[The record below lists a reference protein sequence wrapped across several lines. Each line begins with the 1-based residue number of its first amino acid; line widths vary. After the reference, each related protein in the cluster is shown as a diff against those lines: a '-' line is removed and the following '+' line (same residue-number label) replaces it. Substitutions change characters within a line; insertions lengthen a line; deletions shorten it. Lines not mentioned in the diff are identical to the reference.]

1 MIRFFAAHPT
11 AGNLLMLMLIVM
23 GLSALPSLKRETFPE
38 FTPKEIQ
45 IVVVYP
51 GASAEDVESAICLR
65 LEDALEGI
73 ADLVEMRCQ
82 AVENRAIMNAEMSES
97 GNMSQFMDDVK
108 SEVDAIRDFPSQ
120 TEPAVIEQMG
130 RSDRVTSIAITGPM
144 NTQSLK
150 AYAEEIKEK
159 MRRNPVIS
167 QIKIQGFSQHQLSVS
182 VSNSAL
188 QQHGL
193 SISDLATSISQQSI
207 DFPIGNIETRDREIL
222 IRFTDQRRNIQD
234 LEKLIIFG
242 SKNNTAEVKLG
253 QIATIEDKF
262 ELDEEKI
269 LFNGERAA
277 LLSITKT
284 KEQDTLIVF
293 DAVDK
298 FINQEQQR
306 APPGVKLNIT
316 QNISTIVEDRLSLL
330 LVNGIQGLI
339 LVFLVMW
346 LFFRFTFAFW
356 VSMGLPISFLGGL
369 FLMSLLGQSINM
381 ISMVALL
388 IALGLLM
395 DDAIVISE
403 NIASHLR
410 KGKKA
415 LQAAVDGTMQV
426 MPGVVSSFLT
436 TTAIFLPLAF
446 LSGDMG
452 KVLLVI
458 PIVLIA
464 VLAVSLIEAFFILPH
479 HLEHSLKNHEDAV
492 EGSFRHKFD
501 GFIETL
507 RHEVLGRS
515 IDLVIKWRY
524 AFLGLIISAFSISV
538 GMVASGHLKVE
549 AFPSIEGNAVEARL
563 LMPQG
568 TPLWRTEEVVKR
580 ITTALQR
587 VDDTFTPNQPQQQN
601 LIRSVTVSFNKNLDA
616 FENGSHVATIA
627 ADLLTAEKRTGR
639 IDDIIQLWKEETGL
653 VPGIISLN
661 FKEPTIGPA
670 GLAINIRLNGA
681 NLQPLK
687 SASHD
692 LQNWLLRYNGIINL
706 SDDLRPG
713 KPEFRLTLKEG
724 SFALGLNAQTIA
736 SQVRAAYFGTTAY
749 EMQIGKESYE
759 IDVKLDEDDK
769 NSIDEL
775 LNFHIITA
783 AGDQVPLSAVAD
795 IKQTRGYARIHRIDG
810 RRTVSITADVNTE
823 LTNAQQI
830 ISDTTANFLPQ
841 LQKKYPSISIVQQ
854 GQSAESNK
862 TGSSMLQGFI
872 IGLVGI
878 YILLSFQFRSYLEPI
893 AVMVAIPMAF
903 IGVVWGH
910 ILMGLE
916 ISMPSMMGAA
926 SLAGIVVNDSILLV
940 EFLKLRARQGHDIL
954 EAAKLASRERFR
966 AILLTSL
973 TTIAGLTPLL
983 LEKSLQAQILT
994 PLATSIVFGL
1004 LASTVLV
1011 LLMVPA
1017 IFSIFHDFGLV
1028 SVESEIESEKMSG

>member
-23 GLSALPSLKRETFPE
+23 GLSTLPSLKRETFPE

-45 IVVVYP
+45 VVVAYP
-51 GASAEDVESAICLR
+51 GASAEDVETAICLR

-73 ADLVEMRCQ
+73 ADLIEMRCQ
-82 AVENRAIMNAEMSES
+82 ALENRAVAVVEMAEAGDMPR
-97 GNMSQFMDDVK
+97 FMDDVK
-108 SEVDAIRDFPSQ
+108 SEVDAIDDFPSQ
-120 TEPAVIEQMG
+120 TEQAVIEQLG
-130 RSDRVTSIAITGPM
+130 RTDRVTSIAITGPM
-144 NTQSLK
+144 NVRSLK
-150 AYAEEIKEK
+150 TYAEEIKER
-159 MRRNPVIS
+159 MRQDPIIS
-167 QIKIQGFSQHQLSVS
+167 QIAILGFSQHQLRVKVS
-182 VSNSAL
+182 MLAL
-188 QQHGL
+188 HQHGL
-193 SISDLATSISQQSI
+193 SISDLAASINRQSI
-207 DFPIGNIETRDREIL
+207 DLPIGDIETSDREIL

-234 LEKLIIFG
+234 LEDLIILG
-242 SKNNTAEVKLG
+242 SKNNTAEVRLG
-253 QIATIEDKF
+253 EIATIEDKF

-269 LFNGERAA
+269 IFNDQRAA
-277 LLSITKT
+277 ILSITKT
-284 KEQDTLIVF
+284 KEQDTIVVF
-293 DAVDK
+293 NAVDR
-298 FINQEQQR
+298 FVNIEQQR
-306 APPGVKLNIT
+306 APPGVKLTIT

-346 LFFRFTFAFW
+346 LFFRFSFAFW

-415 LQAAVDGTMQV
+415 LDAAVDGTLQV

-464 VLAVSLIEAFFILPH
+464 VLAISLIEAFFILPH
-479 HLEHSLKNHEDAV
+479 HLEHSLKNHENAV

-501 GFIETL
+501 GFIEML
-507 RHEVLGRS
+507 RHDVLGKS
-515 IDLVIKWRY
+515 IDIVIQWRY
-524 AFLGLIISAFSISV
+524 AFLGLVISAFTISV
-538 GMVASGHLKVE
+538 AMVASGHLKVE
-549 AFPSIEGNAVEARL
+549 AFPSIEGNAIEARL

-568 TPLWRTEEVVKR
+568 TPLWRTEEVIKQ
-580 ITTALQR
+580 ITTALQQ
-587 VDDTFTPNQPQQQN
+587 VDQEYTPKQPEQQS
-601 LIRSVTVSFNKNLDA
+601 LVKSITVSFNKNLDS

-627 ADLLTAEKRTGR
+627 ADLLTAERRVGR
-639 IDDIIQLWKEETGL
+639 IDDIIQRWREETGAL
-653 VPGIISLN
+653 PGVINLN
-661 FKEPTIGPA
+661 FKEPTVGPG
-670 GLAINIRLNGA
+670 GLAVNIRLNGA
-681 NLQPLK
+681 DLEELK
-687 SASHD
+687 SASND
-692 LQNWLLRYNGIINL
+692 LQNWLQRYNGLVNL

-713 KPEFRLTLKEG
+713 KPEFRLSLKEG
-724 SFALGLNAQTIA
+724 SFSLGLNAQTIA
-736 SQVRAAYFGTTAY
+736 SQLRSGFYGTTAY
-749 EMQIGKESYE
+749 EMQVGKESYE
-759 IDVKLDEDDK
+759 IDVRLNDDDK
-769 NSIDEL
+769 DSIDDL
-775 LNFHIITA
+775 LDFRIFTTS
-783 AGDQVPLSAVAD
+783 GDQVPLSTVVE

-810 RRTVSITADVNTE
+810 RRTVTITADVNTE
-823 LTNAQQI
+823 LANAQQI
-830 ISDTTANFLPQ
+830 IKDTTANYFPT
-841 LQKKYPSISIVQQ
+841 LQKKFPSISIVQQ

-862 TGSSMLQGFI
+862 TGTSMLRGFI

-878 YILLSFQFRSYLEPI
+878 FILLSFQFRSYLEPF
-893 AVMVAIPMAF
+893 AVMVAIPLAF

-910 ILMGLE
+910 LLMGLE

-1011 LLMVPA
+1011 LLVVPA
-1017 IFSIFHDFGLV
+1017 IFSVFSDFGWV
-1028 SVESEIESEKMSG
+1028 SVEKELESEKMAG